1 MSDQYKK
8 AWFADDVPPEV
19 WPLTLAVSMRA
30 CGEVPGALAAA
41 LGIKRQRLFDFARTG
56 ELFTDDA
63 CDRGGLR
70 FSEARQIFEYL
81 AERHHLFV
89 KAYDQ
94 GVEVSFYQR
103 MVTA

>member
-1 MSDQYKK
+1 MSDLYKK
-8 AWFADDVPPEV
+8 AWFADEVPPEA
-19 WPLTLAVSMRA
+19 WPLVLASSMRA

-41 LGIKRQRLFDFARTG
+41 LDIRRQRLLDFARTG
-56 ELFTDDA
+56 ELFADDA

-70 FSEARQIFEYL
+70 YSEARQIFEYL

-89 KAYDQ
+89 KAYER
-94 GVEVSFYQR
+94 GVEICFYQR